1 MLYITIR
8 YIYRKIYIINQTNI
22 HIFIEIGFQQ
32 MIKKLGIVNLLILIL
47 LLAIIIIAEWLFL
60 TGHKLHGIFIGLWA
74 PTLLGIVI
82 YLKLI
87 KNERR

>member
-1 MLYITIR
+1 
-8 YIYRKIYIINQTNI
+8 
-22 HIFIEIGFQQ
+22 
-32 MIKKLGIVNLLILIL
+32 MIKKLGIANLLILIL

-60 TGHKLHGIFIGLWA
+60 TGYKLHGIFIGLWA

>member
-1 MLYITIR
+1 
-8 YIYRKIYIINQTNI
+8 
-22 HIFIEIGFQQ
+22 
-32 MIKKLGIVNLLILIL
+32 MIKKLGIANLLILIL
-47 LLAIIIIAEWLFL
+47 LLAIIIVAEWLFL
-60 TGHKLHGIFIGLWA
+60 TGDKLHGIFIGLWA